1 MENFIQFFV
10 LAVLIERLTEWVKE
24 IFGESLPK
32 KLGNLNVHLL
42 VAFVIS
48 TVVTVALDVDIFA
61 EMGMTFNVPYIGT
74 MLTAW
79 AVSGGA
85 NYLFDLLKR
94 FREPFTAPVNVE
106 VSTVEK
112 IDNVE
117 TVVKDKDI

>member
-1 MENFIQFFV
+1 MENFLQFFV

-24 IFGESLPK
+24 IFGENLPQK
-32 KLGNLNVHLL
+32 VGNLNVHLI

-48 TVVTVALDVDIFA
+48 AIVTVALGVDIFA
-61 EMGMTFNVPYIGT
+61 EMGMAFNLPYMGT
-74 MLTAW
+74 ILTAW

-106 VSTVEK
+106 VGTVEK

-117 TVVKDKDI
+117 TVVTDKDV

>member
-1 MENFIQFFV
+1 MEQFLQFFII
-10 LAVLIERLTEWVKE
+10 AVLVERVTEWIKE
-24 IFGESLPK
+24 IFGENLPEK
-32 KLGNLNVHLL
+32 VGNLNVHLL
-42 VAFVIS
+42 MAFVVS
-48 TVVTVALDVDIFA
+48 VAVTIGLNVDIFA
-61 EMGMTFNVPYIGT
+61 ELGLVFSWPYMGTI
-74 MLTAW
+74 LTAW